1 MSHHSV
7 VYNSLRGFQPARIGR
22 FGITSD
28 SETTVV
34 IRIRE
39 IGHLYAAGIR
49 IFGVG
54 AADRDAPLIPDV
66 NGFQYASL
74 SGDVIQGIRII
85 SGCGDAFDCD

>member
-1 MSHHSV
+1 M
-7 VYNSLRGFQPARIGR
+7 RGFQPARIGR

-49 IFGVG
+49 G